1 MNYFFAFTGAGGF
14 NIGMPLTKMA
24 GIKNSHKY
32 IEIFISGLVL
42 SIALILLSNVS
53 QSLLPQ

>member
-1 MNYFFAFTGAGGF
+1 MKYFSAFTGVGGF

-32 IEIFISGLVL
+32 IKIFISGLVL
-42 SIALILLSNVS
+42 SIALVLSFNVS
-53 QSLLPQ
+53 